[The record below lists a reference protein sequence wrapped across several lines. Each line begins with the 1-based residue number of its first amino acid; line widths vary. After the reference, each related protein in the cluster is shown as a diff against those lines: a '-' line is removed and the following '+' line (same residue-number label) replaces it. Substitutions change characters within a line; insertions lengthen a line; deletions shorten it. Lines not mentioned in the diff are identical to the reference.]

1 MWTFEILS
9 KEKHLPSGL
18 FPQPLPP
25 GHLVQGEAADVGAVE
40 FAAIRDNLAGVQ
52 TPDRLQA
59 ASVDTFDP
67 VEADHEPEAP
77 SGRVAWRTG
86 CSYDTLTIS
95 SADFQTDVYRHQALS
110 LQSFILHH
118 GSKGRY

>member
-1 MWTFEILS
+1 M
-9 KEKHLPSGL
+9 
-18 FPQPLPP
+18 
-25 GHLVQGEAADVGAVE
+25 HLVQGVAADVGAVE
-40 FAAIRDNLAGVQ
+40 FAVIRDNLAGVQ
-52 TPDRLQA
+52 ILARPQA

-77 SGRVAWRTG
+77 SGKVAWRCG
-86 CSYDTLTIS
+86 GSYDDPKIS

-110 LQSFILHH
+110 LQSVILHH